1 LAAYGEQAAK
11 RLHMDWSAE
20 YRPMDAVFKAL
31 ADPSRRELLDRLN
44 ERNGQNLRELCAGLG
59 MARQSVTKH
68 LAVLEVAGLVTTE
81 RRGRERL
88 HHLNTAPIA
97 DIADR
102 WIGRYHRRRAQAL
115 ADLKHTLESQTMSET
130 EFRYTTYIRTT
141 PEQLWQAITDP
152 VFTLQYWGAALH
164 SDWRVGS
171 PILWQAGPDG
181 QARDLDQVVLE
192 SDPPRRLAYTWHEPS
207 EDHAALFGWSA
218 DELARY
224 REEPRAQVAFTIE
237 PVGDTVRLTVLHDG
251 FAPGSKM
258 LQAVSGQLPPSLG
271 WPVVLASLKSIL
283 ETGEPL
289 AVEVAPAGA
298 GNQAG

>member
-1 LAAYGEQAAK
+1 
-11 RLHMDWSAE
+11 
-20 YRPMDAVFKAL
+20 MDAVFKAL

-68 LAVLEVAGLVTTE
+68 LAVLEAAGLVTTE

-115 ADLKHTLESQTMSET
+115 ADLKHTLETETMSDT
-130 EFRYTTYIRTT
+130 EFRYTTYIRTS
-141 PEQLWQAITDP
+141 PERLWQAITDP
-152 VFTLQYWGAALH
+152 EFTLQYWGAALH

-171 PILWQAGPDG
+171 PVLWQSGPEG
-181 QARDLDQVVLE
+181 EPADLDQVVLE
-192 SDPPRRLAYTWHEPS
+192 SDPPRRLAYTWHDYQD
-207 EDHAALFGWSA
+207 DHAEIFGWSA
-218 DELARY
+218 EELARY
-224 REEPRAQVAFTIE
+224 RTEPRARVAFTIE
-237 PVGDTVRLTVLHDG
+237 SVGDTVRLTVLHDG

-258 LQAVSGQLPPSLG
+258 LEAVSGQLPPSLG
-271 WPVVLASLKSIL
+271 WPVIVASLKSLL

-289 AVEVAPAGA
+289 AVEVAPAAA
-298 GNQAG
+298 GSEAG

>member
-1 LAAYGEQAAK
+1 
-11 RLHMDWSAE
+11 
-20 YRPMDAVFKAL
+20 
-31 ADPSRRELLDRLN
+31 
-44 ERNGQNLRELCAGLG
+44 

-68 LAVLEVAGLVTTE
+68 LAVLEAAGLVTTE

-115 ADLKHTLESQTMSET
+115 ADLKHTLETETMSDT

-141 PEQLWQAITDP
+141 PERLWQAITDP
-152 VFTLQYWGAALH
+152 EFTLRYWGAALH

-171 PILWQAGPDG
+171 PVLWQSGPEG
-181 QARDLDQVVLE
+181 EPADLDQVVLE
-192 SDPPRRLAYTWHEPS
+192 SDPPRRLAYTWHDYQD
-207 EDHAALFGWSA
+207 DHAAIFGWSA
-218 DELARY
+218 EELARY
-224 REEPRAQVAFTIE
+224 RTEPRAQVAFTIE

-251 FAPGSKM
+251 FVPGSKM

-271 WPVVLASLKSIL
+271 WPVILASLKSLL

-298 GNQAG
+298 GSEAG